1 MITLSQ
7 VKWNK
12 YRNFEGPVFVGNMPV
27 PGASQTSPFHAKVLA
42 ITAAAEGGG
51 FNATQM
57 WDRGLLSV
65 GAIQFIDA
73 GTFNVCNLLGEVADK
88 CGLHLLLEKLQPALD
103 MCNATFSKG
112 SDGKWRFV
120 HNGVRV
126 TTTAAQKM
134 LYFGDVSGNALGTFT
149 DAKRLRVKT
158 WVVCMANVWDI
169 PGSTDVQ
176 MEFTLRNL
184 KSGFVWGN
192 LRSELFTP
200 NVSEEGY
207 VGATKAMLLAYAVN
221 APAVVVKMYDA
232 ARNNGKE
239 KLSAE
244 WCLHVLRHVIVNGGI
259 DVWKSRWGTKL
270 PYIEAAFGVK
280 FPSYNQ
286 LISGTWTITKPAPP
300 PEPVVEPEPI
310 VEEPAP
316 APVEPEPVLEPEPNL
331 EPQPEPTPD
340 PEPVP
345 EPGPA
350 PLVVPQT
357 PHWVTIVLTFVKVL
371 IEVLARA
378 LGKR

>member
-1 MITLSQ
+1 MISLSQ
-7 VKWNK
+7 VKWTK
-12 YRNFEGPVFVGNMPV
+12 YRNFEGPVFVGNMSV
-27 PGASQTSPFHAKVLA
+27 PGANVASPFHAKVLA

-57 WDRGLLSV
+57 WDSGLLSV

-73 GTFNVCNLLGEVADK
+73 GTFNVCNMLGEVADK

-112 SDGKWRFV
+112 DDGKWRFSQ
-120 HNGVRV
+120 NGVRV

-134 LYFGDVSGNALGTFT
+134 LYFGDMSGNTLGSFT

-169 PGSTDVQ
+169 PGATDVQ

-184 KSGFVWGN
+184 KSGFVWGT
-192 LRSELFTP
+192 LRSELFAP
-200 NVSEEGY
+200 GVSEDGY

-232 ARNNGKE
+232 ARNNGKT
-239 KLSAE
+239 KFSPE
-244 WCLHVLRHVIVNGGI
+244 WCLHVLRHVVMNGGI
-259 DVWKSRWGTKL
+259 DVWRSRWGAKL
-270 PYIEAAFGVK
+270 PYIEAAFNVK
-280 FPSYNQ
+280 FPTYTQ
-286 LISGTWTITKPAPP
+286 LAAGVWSIVEPAPTP
-300 PEPVVEPEPI
+300 EPEPVVEETQPEP
-310 VEEPAP
+310 EPT
-316 APVEPEPVLEPEPNL
+316 PVEPEPAPEPPPAPEPE
-331 EPQPEPTPD
+331 
-340 PEPVP
+340 
-345 EPGPA
+345 PA

-357 PHWVTIVLTFVKVL
+357 PQWVTIVLSFVKVL